1 MEKSFFIIYY
11 FCIQRRV
18 IAFLLSCI
26 STSTPRVEFGCF
38 EEVTF
43 AMSSSNFSCPVPA
56 FERMII
62 IRDEA
67 EPASDDLT
75 GYCLH
80 VAELLS
86 AKPNFISH
94 QTALCSLRS
103 GTVW

>member
-1 MEKSFFIIYY
+1 MITFH
-11 FCIQRRV
+11 V
-18 IAFLLSCI
+18 SCI
-26 STSTPRVEFGCF
+26 STSTLRVEFGCF

-86 AKPNFISH
+86 AKPNLISH

>member
-11 FCIQRRV
+11 FCIQKRV
-18 IAFLLSCI
+18 IPFHVSCI

-43 AMSSSNFSCPVPA
+43 AMSSSNFSCHVPVVA

-62 IRDEA
+62 REET

-75 GYCLH
+75 GYLH
-80 VAELLS
+80 VAEL
-86 AKPNFISH
+86 
-94 QTALCSLRS
+94 
-103 GTVW
+103 

>member
-18 IAFLLSCI
+18 IPFLVSCI

-62 IRDEA
+62 RDET

-75 GYCLH
+75 GYLH
-80 VAELLS
+80 VAKL
-86 AKPNFISH
+86 
-94 QTALCSLRS
+94 
-103 GTVW
+103 